1 MFGFFLKKN
10 FCDGWDN
17 LFSLVILNLVFMAG
31 GVLLFF
37 AWRALVIFL
46 PENEI
51 ISMLVT
57 CIGLILLFLLYSIS
71 AFAFSD
77 QAFKI
82 ADFGGIHLLDFFKN
96 IPSVLKDAVLYGL
109 MLSALTIL
117 SYIGIRWYFSQGT
130 YLYLFLGCVFI
141 WFDFFAILTFQW
153 FIAIRAVMKNDFKKC
168 LKKSFILMLDNT
180 GFSLALALYTL
191 ILLILSISF
200 VGLAPSVTGITLA
213 RVNALRL
220 RMYKYDY
227 LELHPE
233 LKTKRERKQIPWEE
247 LIYEDRET
255 LGPRKFKS
263 FIFPWKDV

>member
-17 LFSLVILNLVFMAG
+17 LFSLILLNLVFLAG
-31 GVLLFF
+31 GTLLFF
-37 AWRALVIFL
+37 GWRALVMIL
-46 PENEI
+46 PANETL
-51 ISMLVT
+51 SMLIT
-57 CIGLILLFLLYSIS
+57 CFGLVLLFLFYSITS
-71 AFAFSD
+71 FAFSD
-77 QAFKI
+77 QAFTI
-82 ADFGGIHLLDFFKN
+82 ADFGGIHIADFFKN

-117 SYIGIRWYFSQGT
+117 SVIGIRWYFMQGN
-130 YLYLFLGCVFI
+130 YLYLFMGCIFV

-153 FIAIRAVMKNDFKKC
+153 FVAIRAVLKNNFKKC
-168 LKKSFILMLDNT
+168 LKKSLILMLDNT
-180 GFSLALALYTL
+180 GFSLALSLYTL
-191 ILLILSISF
+191 FLLIVSIFF
-200 VGLAPSVTGITLA
+200 VGLIPSVTGITLA

-247 LIYEDRET
+247 LLYEDRES

-263 FIFPWKDV
+263 FIFPWKD